1 MQQKKIIINFIKAN
15 IKFGQAY
22 IRMVVRV
29 TCRTKICNF
38 KAKDNISWDNLC
50 LGSISKDFTIDEQK

>member
-1 MQQKKIIINFIKAN
+1 
-15 IKFGQAY
+15 
-22 IRMVVRV
+22 MVVRV